1 MKTSMKS
8 VVISADWSPK
18 PGFKLGPKD
27 IDGKLTY
34 LGSYVWRYPKLSVEE
49 KEYPK
54 IGPTECLIEVKAC
67 GICGSDVHMAQADK
81 DGYTWYPGL
90 TAFPVTLGHELAGV
104 VVKAGEKAFNKR
116 TGKAYDAGEPVCAEE
131 MFWCSYC
138 RPCADGHPNQ
148 CERLQEMG
156 FSVDGGF
163 ARYIAI
169 DSRYLW
175 SLEGLRDFY
184 QGNDL
189 FLAGSLVEPT
199 SVAYNALI
207 ECGGGIRPGDN
218 AVILGG
224 GPIGLGG
231 VAIMKRAG
239 AAKVVLVEPEEGR
252 AALGRK
258 MGADLVIN
266 PMKENVPERILQ
278 FTGGLG
284 AAIYLEATGLP
295 DKVIG
300 TIEDTIWNGKFIGA
314 KVVIV
319 ARADKKTPLNGEVYQ
334 VKKAK
339 VAGAQGHS
347 GYGTFPR
354 VISLMGAGMDM
365 TPLITKKI
373 GIDAVPEHVKLL
385 QTDKKNCKITC
396 LM

>member
-1 MKTSMKS
+1 MSSMKS
-8 VVISADWSPK
+8 VVLSADWSPK

-27 IDGKLTY
+27 IDGKLSY
-34 LGSYVWRYPKLSVEE
+34 LGSYVWRYPKLSVDQ
-49 KEYPK
+49 KEFPE

-67 GICGSDVHMAQADK
+67 GICGSDVHMAQADQQ
-81 DGYTWYPGL
+81 GYTFYPGL
-90 TAFPVTLGHELAGV
+90 TAFPVTLGHEMAGV
-104 VVKAGEKAFNKR
+104 VAKAGSKAFNKR
-116 TGKAYDAGEPVCAEE
+116 TGRAYEAGEPVCPEE

-138 RPCADGHPNQ
+138 RPCADGNPNQ

-163 ARYIAI
+163 AKYVAI

-175 SLEGLRDFY
+175 SLAGLADLY
-184 QGNDL
+184 KGIDL
-189 FLAGSLVEPT
+189 FKAGSLVEPT

-207 ECGGGIRPGDN
+207 ECGGSILPGDN

-224 GPIGLGG
+224 GPIGLAG

-239 AAKVVLVEPEEGR
+239 ASRVVLVEPAESR
-252 AALGRK
+252 QILGRK
-258 MGADLVIN
+258 MGADLVID
-266 PMKENVPERILQ
+266 PTKENVPEKILN
-278 FTGGLG
+278 FTDGLG
-284 AAIYLEATGLP
+284 AAMYLEATGIP

-319 ARADKKTPLNGEVYQ
+319 ARAEAKTPMNGEVYQ

-339 VAGAQGHS
+339 IAGAQGHS

-354 VISLMGAGMDM
+354 VISCMAAGMDM
-365 TPLITKKI
+365 TPLITKTI
-373 GIDAVPEHVKLL
+373 GIGEVPDHVKLL
-385 QTDKKNCKITC
+385 QTDKTNCKITC
-396 LM
+396 IM

>member
-1 MKTSMKS
+1 MKS
-8 VVISADWSPK
+8 VVLSATWSPK

-27 IDGKLTY
+27 IDGKLSY
-34 LGSYVWRYPKLSVEE
+34 LGSYVWRYPKLSVDDKDLPEV
-49 KEYPK
+49 
-54 IGPTECLIEVKAC
+54 GPTECLVEVKAC

-90 TAFPVTLGHELAGV
+90 TAFPVTLGHEMAGV
-104 VVKAGEKAFNKR
+104 VVKAGSKAFNKR
-116 TGKAYDAGEPVCAEE
+116 TGKPYETGEAVCPEE

-138 RPCADGHPNQ
+138 RPCAEGHPNQ

-163 ARYIAI
+163 AKYVTL

-175 SLEGLRDFY
+175 SLNELQDRYKGI
-184 QGNDL
+184 DL
-189 FLAGSLVEPT
+189 FCAGSLVEPT
-199 SVAYNALI
+199 SVAYNSLI

-224 GPIGLGG
+224 GPIGLAG

-239 AAKVVLVEPEEGR
+239 AAKVILVEPAESR
-252 AALGRK
+252 AQLGWK

-266 PMKENVPERILQ
+266 PLTEDVPQRILD

-295 DKVIG
+295 DKVLP
-300 TIEDTIWNGKFIGA
+300 TIEDAIWYGKFITA
-314 KVVIV
+314 KIVLV
-319 ARADKKTPLNGEVYQ
+319 ARAEAKTPINGEVYQ
-334 VKKAK
+334 VKKARIC
-339 VAGAQGHS
+339 GAQGHS

-354 VISLMGAGMDM
+354 VISLMASGMDM
-365 TPLITKKI
+365 TPLITKRV
-373 GIDAVPEHVKLL
+373 GIDEVPDHITLL
-385 QTDKKNCKITC
+385 QTDKTNCKITC
-396 LM
+396 IM

>member
-1 MKTSMKS
+1 MKS
-8 VVISADWSPK
+8 VVLSAQWAPK

-34 LGSYVWRYPKLSVEE
+34 LGSWVWRYPKLSVDE
-49 KEYPK
+49 KDYAE
-54 IGPTECLIEVKAC
+54 IGPTECLVEVKVC
-67 GICGSDVHMAQADK
+67 GICGSDVHMAQADS

-90 TAFPVTLGHELAGV
+90 TAFPVTLGHEMAGV
-104 VVKAGEKAFNKR
+104 VAKAGAKAFNKR
-116 TGKAYDAGEPVCAEE
+116 TGRPYEIGEPVCPEE

-138 RPCADGHPNQ
+138 RPCAEGNPNQ

-163 ARYIAI
+163 AKYVVL

-175 SLEGLRDFY
+175 SLAELQDTYKGT
-184 QGNDL
+184 DL

-224 GPIGLGG
+224 GPIGLAG

-239 AAKVVLVEPEEGR
+239 AAKVVLVEPAESR

-258 MGADLVIN
+258 MGADLVID
-266 PMKENVPERILQ
+266 PMQEDVARKILD
-278 FTGGLG
+278 FTGGQG

-295 DKVIG
+295 DKVMPIV
-300 TIEDTIWNGKFIGA
+300 EDTIWYGKFIGA
-314 KVVIV
+314 KVVLV
-319 ARADKKTPLNGEVYQ
+319 ARADARAPLNAEVFE

-339 VAGAQGHS
+339 IAGAQGHS

-354 VISLMGAGMDM
+354 VISCMASGMDI
-365 TPLITKKI
+365 TPLITKTV
-373 GIDAVPEHVKLL
+373 GIDEVPDHIRLL
-385 QTDKKNCKITC
+385 QTDKTNCKITC
-396 LM
+396 VM